1 MNKVLLIAFTE
12 RPIFL
17 FHFSNKILTQVFWP
31 LASTD
36 NYIFYFFVLVKN
48 LQIMYS
54 SSLHHL
60 NLIDCA
66 ASAITWL
73 SDSNPEVLEFPL

>member
-1 MNKVLLIAFTE
+1 MSKVLLIAFTE
-12 RPIFL
+12 RPKFIFL
-17 FHFSNKILTQVFWP
+17 FSNKILTQVFWP

-36 NYIFYFFVLVKN
+36 NYIFSALVKN

-60 NLIDCA
+60 SLIDCA
-66 ASAITWL
+66 TSAITWL
-73 SDSNPEVLEFPL
+73 SDSNPEALEFPL